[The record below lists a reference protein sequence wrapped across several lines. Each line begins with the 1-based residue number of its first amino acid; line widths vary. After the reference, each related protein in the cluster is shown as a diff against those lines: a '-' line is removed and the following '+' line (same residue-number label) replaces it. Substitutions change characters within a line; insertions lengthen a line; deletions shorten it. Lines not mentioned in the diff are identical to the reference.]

1 MINAH
6 QGGPETLA
14 EAERFYTFLIKV
26 LAPFH
31 LVYLIN
37 SVRCRGEL

>member
-31 LVYLIN
+31 NWHGTFPFSLSN
-37 SVRCRGEL
+37 